1 MRSRAAALA
10 DDAAAVD
17 RLERRLQ
24 GQRVAAPAMSG
35 VSRSRVSRLCGELE
49 TRPAPPRA
57 PGIRWPIAP

>member
-24 GQRVAAPAMSG
+24 ASVAATAMSG

-49 TRPAPPRA
+49 ARPA
-57 PGIRWPIAP
+57 